1 MHSLVLETNAVR
13 LSASRTTV
21 CTSPAH
27 GSSCPNIDNGQTKAK
42 RTRNLP
48 FFQNFCIFF
57 SSFRKRCPAGGAF
70 SEMVKVQISYGTIT
84 TVDADVESGEIHKSM
99 PCSISGGV
107 YRNTIAILLLL
118 TCSALAFIILD
129 AGLKMAQKIR
139 ILFEDC
145 NAFTRPLRR
154 YHAISFEVC
163 FWAMYRWL

>member
-1 MHSLVLETNAVR
+1 M
-13 LSASRTTV
+13 
-21 CTSPAH
+21 
-27 GSSCPNIDNGQTKAK
+27 
-42 RTRNLP
+42 
-48 FFQNFCIFF
+48 
-57 SSFRKRCPAGGAF
+57 
-70 SEMVKVQISYGTIT
+70 QISYGTIT
-84 TVDADVESGEIHKSM
+84 TVDADIESGEIHKSM

-107 YRNTIAILLLL
+107 QRNTIAILLLL

-163 FWAMYRWL
+163 FWAMIPGRDVVGPPLSMSGNSVPNANSDINDIMESQRPTEIRVRI